1 MALTATVHSSA
12 DTLRQQIQIRDGKHW
27 ITTDEP
33 HDAGGDDSAAT
44 PHELLPAALAAC
56 IATTVRMYA
65 RRKDWQLPELA
76 VQVSFDNHSTPRR
89 CQIRLQLPAQLSSQQ
104 RERLELIARKCPV
117 HRSLEHGVQFVHAD
131 PNAPADRTALTAA
144 E

>member
-1 MALTATVHSSA
+1 MALTATVRSSA
-12 DTLRQQIQIRDGKHW
+12 DTLRQRVQIRGGKHS

-33 HDAGGDDSAAT
+33 EDVGGGDSAAT
-44 PHELLPAALAAC
+44 PHELLPAALASC

-65 RRKDWQLPELA
+65 RRKNWQLSVLA
-76 VQVSFDNHSTPRR
+76 VEVSFDNQSTPRR
-89 CQIRLQLPAQLSSQQ
+89 CEIRLELPAELSGEQ

-117 HRSLEHGVQFVHAD
+117 HRSLEHGVEFAY
-131 PNAPADRTALTAA
+131 PAPEARAERAAPAAA

>member
-12 DTLRQQIQIRDGKHW
+12 DTLRQEVRIRGGRHSL
-27 ITTDEP
+27 TTDEP
-33 HDAGGDDSAAT
+33 QDVGGDDSAAT

-65 RRKDWQLPELA
+65 RRKNWQLSELG
-76 VQVSFDNHSTPRR
+76 VDVSFDNQSTPRT
-89 CQIRLQLPAQLSSQQ
+89 CEIRLELPADLSGEQ
-104 RERLELIARKCPV
+104 RERLEQIARKCPV
-117 HRSLEHGVQFVHAD
+117 HRSLEHGLEFTYTGPKPQAEQA
-131 PNAPADRTALTAA
+131 APAVA

>member
-1 MALTATVHSSA
+1 MALTATVLSSA
-12 DTLRQQIQIRDGKHW
+12 DTLRQQVQIRGGKHW

-33 HDAGGDDSAAT
+33 QDVGGDDSAPT

-65 RRKDWQLPELA
+65 RRKGWQVSELA
-76 VQVSFDNHSTPRR
+76 VEVSFDNHSTPRR
-89 CQIRLQLPAQLSSQQ
+89 CEIRLALPAELSGEQ

-117 HRSLEHGVQFVHAD
+117 HRSLEQGVEFNFASS
-131 PNAPADRTALTAA
+131 PAAVAA
-144 E
+144 VAAGE